1 MFKRFITF
9 AAFVTPFALS
19 LVSPAFAAPQNFV
32 TSTSLTNSTR
42 AMSRAVSVGD
52 LAQVQLGVWSPQ
64 QLTSGDR
71 GTSTTPA
78 LASYGGRLYM
88 VWKGVGDDS
97 AIYYSSFDGSSWS
110 PQQLTSGDRGTSAA
124 PALASYGGRLYMVWK
139 GVGDDSA
146 IYYSSFDGSSWS
158 PQQLTSG
165 DRGTSAAPALAS
177 YGGRLYMVWKGVG
190 DDSAIYY
197 SSFDGSSWS

>member
-9 AAFVTPFALS
+9 TAFFTPFALS

-32 TSTSLTNSTR
+32 TNLTNSTR

-52 LAQVQLGVWSPQ
+52 LAQVQLGAWSPQ

-88 VWKGVGDDS
+88 VWKGINDTG
-97 AIYYSSFDGSSWS
+97 IYYSFFDGGFWS
-110 PQQLTSGDRGTSAA
+110 PQQLTSGDRGTSSA
-124 PALASYGGRLYMVWK
+124 PALASYGGSLYMAWK
-139 GVGDDSA
+139 GIDDTG
-146 IYYSSFDGSSWS
+146 IYYSFF
-158 PQQLTSG
+158 
-165 DRGTSAAPALAS
+165 R
-177 YGGRLYMVWKGVG
+177 YFFR
-190 DDSAIYY
+190 
-197 SSFDGSSWS
+197 